1 MFGCDE
7 QAPHERT
14 CCAGTWP
21 AWSVWSTRACSAWRR
36 SSFVILLRLYPQA
49 WRERYEAEMLP
60 LLEEHDLILATRF
73 DLMRGAFDAWHTYRR
88 LG

>member
-1 MFGCDE
+1 
-7 QAPHERT
+7 
-14 CCAGTWP
+14 
-21 AWSVWSTRACSAWRR
+21 
-36 SSFVILLRLYPQA
+36 VILLRLYPQA